1 MVECE
6 SVPASAGPAS
16 ATINSTVTS
25 DRPVI
30 TIAPNATGKQVTHPA
45 AGDSVKSLH
54 QTTPSHRHSKK
65 MRQHPTPTKLKITI
79 GGRQVISDEVQ
90 SSDCIEE
97 EVPLLDSFHC
107 EEVVSE
113 ETPEQ
118 TQQPEPVVL
127 KTVPALRIKLNA
139 SKGTA
144 ELANDTN
151 STPRVKL
158 KSENGSEKKKRKKS
172 PASAPSKAIAI
183 ESNHLN
189 HTSDHFDPNDSS
201 NHSDSNQRIGMTAA
215 TADLIPETS
224 TSFTSPE
231 PEDLNKKPTSKSA
244 SKTPKSTSKSATKRP
259 NITAYTL
266 WCRENRPKVQQ
277 LDPSVMD
284 FASASRALGE
294 MWQNLPNNE
303 KLQWKLK
310 ADKLKNGAVLM
321 KETGPPQPDPQPK
334 SNNSLSVRTPAA
346 TSASTTSSHAHQ
358 PVRRIVSS
366 TKGTSSDRKSAVSP
380 AVTPASNFRIK
391 PRKEDEPVTP
401 IEVSSH
407 LRLLGESLSQMGRR
421 MYDQRDQATDSRSLT
436 PLLDSTLCA
445 LAPLLAL
452 TSLDPRMN
460 GCDPVTHSKTLEN
473 LSYIMPGI

>member
-1 MVECE
+1 MVECDA
-6 SVPASAGPAS
+6 VPASGSPA
-16 ATINSTVTS
+16 APNTPVST
-25 DRPVI
+25 DRPVL
-30 TIAPNATGKQVTHPA
+30 TPAPHVGGKQAPHPA
-45 AGDSVKSLH
+45 AGDAVKSLH

-65 MRQHPTPTKLKITI
+65 MRQHPPPTKLKITI
-79 GGRQVISDEVQ
+79 GGRQVTNDEEQ
-90 SSDCIEE
+90 STECIEE
-97 EVPLLDSFHC
+97 EVPLLDSFQC

-113 ETPEQ
+113 EIPEQ
-118 TQQPEPVVL
+118 PQQPEPVVP

-151 STPRVKL
+151 STPGVKL

-172 PASAPSKAIAI
+172 PASAPPKPIAI

-189 HTSDHFDPNDSS
+189 HTSDHFEANDMS

-215 TADLIPETS
+215 SADLIPES
-224 TSFTSPE
+224 NTSFTSPE
-231 PEDLNKKPTSKSA
+231 SVDMNK
-244 SKTPKSTSKSATKRP
+244 KSTSRSTSKTAKSTNKSATKRP

-321 KETGPPQPDPQPK
+321 KETGPPQPDPLPK
-334 SNNSLSVRTPAA
+334 SNNTLSVRTPAA
-346 TSASTTSSHAHQ
+346 SSASTTPSHPHQ

-366 TKGTSSDRKSAVSP
+366 TKASDRKSAVSP
-380 AVTPASNFRIK
+380 AHAPASNFKIK

-407 LRLLGESLSQMGRR
+407 LRLLGESLSQIGRR